1 MMVGMALDIIILS
14 ILRSGPVHGYEL
26 KRRAQRPSLADLSNN
41 SIYPYLRRFED
52 AGAVTHELEAQEK
65 RPPRKVYSITEPGRR
80 LLLDLISTLPLE
92 LAADDEEF
100 LVRMSFFHEIAPA
113 NRRAILAARTA
124 VVDAAIARVDTLVG
138 ETSAVSDQPTRAWRA
153 VAMTEILHRMRAER
167 DWIDTL
173 TEKADH
179 DDVIPFSL

>member
-41 SIYPYLRRFED
+41 SLYPYLRRFED
-52 AGAVTHELEAQEK
+52 AGAVTHTLEAQQK
-65 RPPRKVYSITEPGRR
+65 RPPRKVYSITESGRR
-80 LLLDLISTLPLE
+80 MLLELISTLPLE

-100 LVRMSFFHEIAPA
+100 LVRLSFFHEVAPA
-113 NRRAILAARTA
+113 NRRAILGARTA
-124 VVDAAIARVDTLVG
+124 VVDAAIARVATLLD
-138 ETSAVSDQPTRAWRA
+138 ETASTGDQPTRAWRTA
-153 VAMTEILHRMRAER
+153 AMTEILNRLRAER
-167 DWIDTL
+167 GWIDTL

>member
-65 RPPRKVYSITEPGRR
+65 RPPRKVYSITESGRR

-92 LAADDEEF
+92 LAADD
-100 LVRMSFFHEIAPA
+100 
-113 NRRAILAARTA
+113 
-124 VVDAAIARVDTLVG
+124 
-138 ETSAVSDQPTRAWRA
+138 
-153 VAMTEILHRMRAER
+153 
-167 DWIDTL
+167 
-173 TEKADH
+173 
-179 DDVIPFSL
+179 